1 VFVAFNMTVP
11 AASLLTVPLPM
22 AITPLAV
29 ILPIP
34 PNVKFLFVALMV
46 ASEVKINVPLSE
58 SMLVAAP
65 SVMAPP

>member
-1 VFVAFNMTVP
+1 MFVAFNMTVP
-11 AASLLTVPLPM
+11 APSLLTVPLPM
-22 AITPLAV
+22 AITPSAV
-29 ILPIP
+29 MLPIP

-46 ASEVKINVPLSE
+46 AAEVKINVPLSE